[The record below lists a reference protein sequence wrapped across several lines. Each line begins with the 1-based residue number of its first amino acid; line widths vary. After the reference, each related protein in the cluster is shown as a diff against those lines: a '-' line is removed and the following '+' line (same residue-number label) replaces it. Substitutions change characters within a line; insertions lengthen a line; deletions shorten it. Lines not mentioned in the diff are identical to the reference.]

1 MRTVSVR
8 ALRRLLRGLGCAE
21 VRQSGS
27 HLVVR
32 CGACQATVPIHAGD
46 VAPGTLRNIERALA
60 PCLGDG
66 WLDVRR

>member
-1 MRTVSVR
+1 MSVR
-8 ALRRLLRGLGCAE
+8 TLRKVLRRFGCTE

-32 CGACQATVPIHAGD
+32 CGTCQATVPIHVGD

-66 WLDVRR
+66 WLDVGR